1 MLEKAKENRIKFYE
15 ESVTVLWTLANYQ
28 EARVKLIT
36 TQLNKLKST
45 AKTKKKKKSKN
56 KESINQKRL
65 REIIAAWIFLA
76 TRQTTE
82 IIYDFA
88 NNMSTDKKLRKVLIS
103 KIIQSAGTFGS
114 WLAE

>member
-1 MLEKAKENRIKFYE
+1 M
-15 ESVTVLWTLANYQ
+15 ANYQ

-36 TQLNKLKST
+36 TQLNQLKST

-56 KESINQKRL
+56 KESINQKRS
-65 REIIAAWIFLA
+65 RQIIAAWIFLT

-88 NNMSTDKKLRKVLIS
+88 NNMSTDKKLRKALIS
-103 KIIQSAGTFGS
+103 KIIQSDGSFGS
-114 WLAE
+114 WLAD

>member
-1 MLEKAKENRIKFYE
+1 M
-15 ESVTVLWTLANYQ
+15 ANYQ

-45 AKTKKKKKSKN
+45 AKTKKIKKSKN
-56 KESINQKRL
+56 KESINQKRS
-65 REIIAAWIFLA
+65 REIIAAWIFLT

-88 NNMSTDKKLRKVLIS
+88 NNMSTDKKLTKALIS
-103 KIIQSAGTFGS
+103 KIIQSGGSFGS
-114 WLAE
+114 WLAD